1 MTEIN
6 NKPKRKR
13 KPITDRI
20 VLNQASMEAV
30 ASMIDQVDQAFGGLV
45 KLGTKDVVNY
55 LVQNRSSTLTT
66 SDLNHIR
73 AQFFDEVRAAQWALK
88 QVKEAKERGESL
100 SLGEVLAQMSL
111 PKAKVSARKSG
122 QRRKDKDAKETVNF
136 DSETVGISN
145 DVELKG

>member
-1 MTEIN
+1 MTETN
-6 NKPKRKR
+6 NTPKRKR
-13 KPITDRI
+13 KAITDRI
-20 VLNQASMEAV
+20 VLNQASLEAIARV
-30 ASMIDQVDQAFGGLV
+30 MDQVDQAFGGLV

-55 LVQNRSSTLTT
+55 LVQNRSSTLST
-66 SDLNHIR
+66 SDLNQIR

-88 QVKEAKERGESL
+88 QVKGAKERGESL

-111 PKAKVSARKSG
+111 PKAKASARKPS
-122 QRRKDKDAKETVNF
+122 QRRKDKDAKDTVNS